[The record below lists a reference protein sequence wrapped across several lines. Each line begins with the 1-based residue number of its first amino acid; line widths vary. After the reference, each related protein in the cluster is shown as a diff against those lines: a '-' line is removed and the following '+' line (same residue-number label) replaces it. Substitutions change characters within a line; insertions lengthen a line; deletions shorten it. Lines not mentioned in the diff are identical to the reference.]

1 MTEMR
6 RLLNLMD
13 GVATEPVTESTLAE
27 GRYNGTALLYHSS
40 GPSNAL
46 LIICSGNIEP
56 RTTATI
62 DGHKVKGVSL
72 TRSRSFAIAYNSVIF
87 GFDEQKVRRSY
98 RGKLV
103 PYVDSSL
110 DVIPEVNADWRR
122 EAEEFLTAPLPLT
135 SLVAVWISSSP
146 PYALSRTERHVIE
159 THPLYAG
166 IL

>member
-6 RLLNLMD
+6 RLLDLMD
-13 GVATEPVTESTLAE
+13 AADPVTEPTLAE

-40 GPSNAL
+40 DPSNAL
-46 LIICSGNIEP
+46 LIISSGNIEP

-62 DGHKVKGVSL
+62 DGHKVNGVSL
-72 TRSRSFAIAYNSVIF
+72 TRSRWFAIAYNSVIF
-87 GFDEQKVRRSY
+87 GFDEQKIRRCY
-98 RGKLV
+98 RRKLV
-103 PYVDSSL
+103 PYVDSTL
-110 DVIPEVNADWRR
+110 DVISEVNADWRR

-135 SLVAVWISSSP
+135 FLVAVWINSNP
-146 PYALSRTERHVIE
+146 PYRLTHTERHVIE